1 MGHVGALRV
10 AAGGAPRRSASRHC
24 WLVLAAANEDALVE
38 DGPHSNPL
46 KGDAVGL
53 QPRWEE

>member
-24 WLVLAAANEDALVE
+24 WLVLAAADEDALVK

-46 KGDAVGL
+46 
-53 QPRWEE
+53 